1 MFLLPREVPRSTHLV
16 FYRVGSNSLRFRL
29 RCVAPLS
36 PLCQRPL
43 TSSTRF
49 LLLLLLPT
57 FLPPPPPAPSIDRTT
72 LLVPPNL
79 PLLSF
84 LADRS
89 LLWRLSAVSPL
100 VHLANAALPRGYL
113 VAWLLGYSVTKV
125 PRKKNAG
132 SSVDFCEAKLSA
144 PCLSLSLS
152 LSLSI
157 CPSSLSRSLLSYPL
171 CFVQLRS
178 KKRSLTLRRLRF
190 VLQSRCLYHRRVNS
204 VRKRYSNEIFLVLSV
219 D

>member
-152 LSLSI
+152 LSFHLSLFLVPFSFVVSPLFRSATI
-157 CPSSLSRSLLSYPL
+157 KETLVNPSSS
-171 CFVQLRS
+171 
-178 KKRSLTLRRLRF
+178 
-190 VLQSRCLYHRRVNS
+190 S
-204 VRKRYSNEIFLVLSV
+204 VRFTISMPLPSTR
-219 D
+219 